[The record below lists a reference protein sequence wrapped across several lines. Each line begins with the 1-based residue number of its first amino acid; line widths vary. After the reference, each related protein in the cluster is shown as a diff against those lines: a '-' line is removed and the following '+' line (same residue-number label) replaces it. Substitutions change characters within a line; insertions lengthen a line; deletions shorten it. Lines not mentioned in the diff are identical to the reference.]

1 MPRPAGV
8 PLQLTAKEHLGEAPG
23 GSSGAQ
29 LYRVVENADTY
40 VVKFKGSAQGIRIL
54 FNEYVSGRLGEL
66 IDVPFGDHALVEVR
80 DSLHPPN
87 GTRNIAQRLP
97 GTQFGTTFYENG
109 QTDLQQLKRARNF
122 TSHFPGVIVFDTF
135 IDRGASRQYVVY
147 PGPQSQNGER
157 DTGIIFDQGHALTR
171 APACVSND
179 FLGLRPDLN
188 RMANYAAIINAVE

>member
-135 IDRGASRQYVVY
+135 IDRGDSRQ
-147 PGPQSQNGER
+147 SA
-157 DTGIIFDQGHALTR
+157 F
-171 APACVSND
+171 
-179 FLGLRPDLN
+179 
-188 RMANYAAIINAVE
+188 INAVEQLTDGQIRAIVGEAPLQQWQVPDADANAIIDWLIQRRGQVRAAIEQLVR